1 MKKIHFYKDTE
12 LVYSVYANSL
22 DEVRANPEAYYKEF
36 KNKMIISETEYTHP
50 IIENETLREA
60 TRDELVAKGLEINLE
75 EGEIIK
81 RKRIIKI
88 ERPSQYHIW
97 TGSEWTVDLEELKKN
112 KREELKNKRDQLDEE
127 DVEVNK
133 NKFQLRKKDENK
145 FLFIMLRL
153 ATGVITLEQ
162 GEEWV
167 LADNTHKFVTYKE
180 IKEVVEAKATR
191 TRALFATFNL
201 LDDKLKVATTVQEIE
216 KIKWD

>member
-22 DEVRANPEAYYKEF
+22 EEVRANPEAYYKEF
-36 KNKMIISETEYTHP
+36 KNKMIISEVEYVHP
-50 IIENETLREA
+50 VLENSALREA
-60 TRDELVAKGLEINLE
+60 TREELVVKGIEINLD

-81 RKRIIKI
+81 KKKIIKI
-88 ERPSQYHIW
+88 ERPSQHHAW
-97 TGSEWTVDLEELKKN
+97 TGTEWIVDLEELKKN
-112 KREELKNKRDQLDEE
+112 KREEFKNKRDQLDEE

-180 IKEVVEAKATR
+180 IKEVVEAKAKR
-191 TRALFATFNL
+191 TRALFAKFNL

-216 KIKWD
+216 AVKWD